1 MRTTCLLAICFA
13 FSADLRAA
21 GFETARVKVAIQGTG
36 PSLWTLQ
43 VKTGPA
49 ALDILPPVFSVD
61 GARRTAALRDVRE
74 IAAPVSLA
82 NGTVEYRYEGRFRGD
97 PSLSLELRFRASA
110 DNPVVRFSY
119 KLNSSR
125 ERRLTKPSGLDDLTY
140 LSASLK
146 ELPRA
151 TEVRLSEFL
160 EQAHSYT
167 LQEYPLTPREFDNEL
182 APMGPILAASDGRRS
197 VLIAYEHGS
206 QVPDAFLRFH
216 LAPDRT
222 VRLSAAK
229 ANYLTGQRLGP
240 EHAYQTIW
248 FDAAAVEGDETA
260 LRAAFREF
268 VLHRLALH
276 HESRKPYIYY
286 NTWNFQ
292 ERNKHWYGKPYLE
305 SMNEER
311 MLAEI
316 EVAHRM
322 GIDVFVLDTGWYE
335 KTGDWRVSSARFP
348 RGLGPLKKKLDAYG
362 MKLGLWFDPTAAAV
376 SSGAFRDHPGDV
388 MSWRGRRS
396 DPEPVWETEP
406 SYRMCLVSGHADVF
420 ADELIR
426 AYREF
431 GVTYFKWDAV
441 GQYGCDS
448 PDHEHGDASV
458 TAEERAQSYGFELPR
473 QMARIAEKLQAACP
487 EAIVDFDV
495 TESGRAFGLGF
506 LSAGKYFLINNGP
519 YYQNYDVPINPD
531 KDNWNLFF
539 YKGPAR
545 TWIARTPLA
554 YDNWIPSS
562 LFLTHYLPDDPYES
576 QIVNIASLIL
586 GQNGI
591 WGDLPRISS
600 EGVELF
606 GHLLGLYKQVR
617 DDITESSPV
626 TSGPVSGASEV
637 HEKIAPRS
645 GRGAIVLFSTAAG
658 PVTYV
663 STNRPIRTFT
673 ATGNVTVKFDS
684 AGRAVIGVAFDKPGA
699 AIVFF
704 GAK

>member
-1 MRTTCLLAICFA
+1 MKITWLLAICLA
-13 FSADLRAA
+13 FCPELGAA
-21 GFETARVKVAIQGTG
+21 GFETAHVKVAIQAAA
-36 PSLWTLQ
+36 PALWTLRS
-43 VKTGPA
+43 KTGPA
-49 ALDILPPVFSVD
+49 ALDILAPVFSID
-61 GARRTAALRDVRE
+61 GVRITAVLSDIHEA
-74 IAAPVSLA
+74 AAPVSLA
-82 NGTVEYRYEGRFRGD
+82 NGTVEYRYEGTFRND
-97 PSLSLELRFRASA
+97 PSLSLEMRFRAA
-110 DNPVVRFSY
+110 GDNPVIRFAY
-119 KLNSSR
+119 TLKGSR
-125 ERRLTKPSGLDDLTY
+125 EHRLTKPTGADDLTY

-146 ELPRA
+146 EFPMV

-160 EQAHSYT
+160 EQVHSYT
-167 LQEYPLTPREFDNEL
+167 LQEYPLTRREFDDQL
-182 APMGPILAASDGRRS
+182 APMGPILSASDGRRS

-206 QVPDAFLRFH
+206 QVPDAFLRFR

-222 VRLSAAK
+222 VRLAAEK

-240 EHAYQTIW
+240 RHEFETVW
-248 FDAAAVEGDETA
+248 FDAAVVEGDETV
-260 LRAAFREF
+260 LKAAFRDF
-268 VLHRLALH
+268 VLRRLALDNS
-276 HESRKPYIYY
+276 SRKPNIYY

-292 ERNKHWYGKPYLE
+292 ERNKHWYGRPYLE
-305 SMNEER
+305 SMNEQR

-335 KTGDWRVSSARFP
+335 KTGDWRVSAARFP
-348 RGLGPLKKKLDAYG
+348 RGLGPLKKKLDGYG

-376 SSGAFRDHPGDV
+376 SSAAFRDHPGDV
-388 MSWRGRRS
+388 MSWRGRRPG
-396 DPEPVWETEP
+396 PEPVWETEP

-420 ADELIR
+420 ANELIR
-426 AYREF
+426 AYREL

-448 PDHEHGDASV
+448 PDHDHGDATV
-458 TAEERAQSYGFELPR
+458 TADERAQSYGFQLPR
-473 QMARIAEKLQAACP
+473 QMARIAEKLAAACP

-495 TESGRAFGLGF
+495 TESGRAVGLEF

-531 KDNWNLFF
+531 KENWNLFF
-539 YKGPAR
+539 HKGPAR
-545 TWIARTPLA
+545 TWIARTPLT

-562 LFLTHYLPDDPYES
+562 LFLTHYLPDDPYDS

-591 WGDLPRISS
+591 WGDLPRVSD

-606 GHLLGLYKQVR
+606 GHWLGLYKQVR
-617 DDITESSPV
+617 DAITESSPV

-637 HEKIAPRS
+637 HEKIAARS
-645 GRGAIVLFSTAAG
+645 
-658 PVTYV
+658 
-663 STNRPIRTFT
+663 
-673 ATGNVTVKFDS
+673 
-684 AGRAVIGVAFDKPGA
+684 GRAVIRVTYDKPGA

-704 GAK
+704 GVK

>member
-1 MRTTCLLAICFA
+1 VL
-13 FSADLRAA
+13 SADLRAA
-21 GFETARVKVAIQGTG
+21 GFETAGVKVAIQEAG
-36 PSLWTLQ
+36 PLLWTLQ
-43 VKTGPA
+43 SKTGPA
-49 ALDILPPVFSVD
+49 ALDIGPPVFSID
-61 GARRTAALRDVRE
+61 GARRTAVLVDVRE
-74 IAAPVSLA
+74 IAAPVPLA
-82 NGTVEYRYEGRFRGD
+82 NGTVEYRYEGRFRDD
-97 PSLSLELRFRASA
+97 PSLSLELHFRAA
-110 DNPVVRFSY
+110 GDNPVVRFAY
-119 KLNSSR
+119 KLKSSR
-125 ERRLTKPSGLDDLTY
+125 ERRLTKPSGSDDLTY
-140 LSASLK
+140 LSASLQSF
-146 ELPRA
+146 PRA

-160 EQAHSYT
+160 QQVHSYT
-167 LQEYPLTPREFDNEL
+167 LQEYPLTPREFENER

-206 QVPDAFLRFH
+206 QVPDAFLGFR
-216 LAPDRT
+216 LASGRM
-222 VRLSAAK
+222 VRLAAVK
-229 ANYLTGQRLGP
+229 ANYLTGQSLGP
-240 EHAYQTIW
+240 GREYETVW

-260 LRAAFREF
+260 LRAVFRDF
-268 VLHRLALH
+268 VLRRLALH
-276 HESRKPYIYY
+276 NESRKPYIYY

-348 RGLGPLKKKLDAYG
+348 RGIGPIKRKLDGYG

-376 SSGAFRDHPGDV
+376 SSSAFQEHPGDV

-396 DPEPVWETEP
+396 NPQPVWETEP

-420 ADELIR
+420 ANELIR
-426 AYREF
+426 AYREL
-431 GVTYFKWDAV
+431 GVAYFKWDAV
-441 GQYGCDS
+441 DQYGCDS
-448 PDHEHGDASV
+448 PDHDHGDADV
-458 TAEERAQSYGFELPR
+458 TAEERAQSYGFQLPR
-473 QMARIAEKLQAACP
+473 QMARIAEKLAAACP
-487 EAIVDFDV
+487 DAIVDFDV
-495 TESGRAFGLGF
+495 TESGRAMGLGF

-519 YYQNYDVPINPD
+519 YYQNYDVPIDLD
-531 KDNWNLFF
+531 KQNWNLFF

-591 WGDLPRISS
+591 WGDLPRVSS
-600 EGVELF
+600 QGVELF

-617 DDITESSPV
+617 DDITASSPV

-637 HEKIAPRS
+637 HEKIATRS

-658 PVTYV
+658 PVAYV
-663 STNRPIRTFT
+663 SAGRPNQTFT
-673 ATGNVTVKFDS
+673 ATRGVSVKFD
-684 AGRAVIGVAFDKPGA
+684 AGGRAVLRAAFDQPGA

>member
-1 MRTTCLLAICFA
+1 MRTTCLLAICLA
-13 FSADLRAA
+13 FSPDLRAA
-21 GFETARVKVAIQGTG
+21 GFETARVKVAIPGAEA
-36 PSLWTLQ
+36 PFWTLQ
-43 VKTGPA
+43 SKTGPA
-49 ALDILPPVFSVD
+49 ALDILPPVFSID
-61 GARRTAALRDVRE
+61 GARHRAVLVDVRE
-74 IAAPVSLA
+74 IAAPVPLA
-82 NGTVEYRYEGRFRGD
+82 NGTVEYRYEGRFRDD
-97 PSLSLELRFRASA
+97 PSLSLELRFRAA
-110 DNPVVRFSY
+110 GDNPVVRFAY
-119 KLNSSR
+119 KLKSSR
-125 ERRLTKPSGLDDLTY
+125 PRRLTKPSGSDDLTY

-146 ELPRA
+146 LFPRA

-160 EQAHSYT
+160 ERIHSYT
-167 LQEYPLTPREFDNEL
+167 LQEYPLAPWEFDNEL
-182 APMGPILAASDGRRS
+182 APMGPVLAASDGRRS

-206 QVPDAFLRFH
+206 QVPDAFLRFR
-216 LAPDRT
+216 LAPDRM
-222 VRLSAAK
+222 VHLAAVK
-229 ANYLTGQRLGP
+229 ANYLTGQSLGP
-240 EHAYQTIW
+240 GRDYETIW

-260 LRAAFREF
+260 LRAAFRDF
-268 VLHRLALH
+268 VLRRLALH

-292 ERNKHWYGKPYLE
+292 ERNKHWNGKPYLE

-316 EVAHRM
+316 DVAHRM

-348 RGLGPLKKKLDAYG
+348 RGLGPIKSKLDGYG
-362 MKLGLWFDPTAAAV
+362 MKLGLWFDPTAAAR
-376 SSGAFRDHPGDV
+376 SSAAFRDHPGDV

-396 DPEPVWETEP
+396 DPKPIWETEP
-406 SYRMCLVSGHADVF
+406 SFRMCLVSGHADVF

-426 AYREF
+426 AYREL

-441 GQYGCDS
+441 AQYGCDS
-448 PDHEHGDASV
+448 PDHGHGGAAV
-458 TAEERAQSYGFELPR
+458 TAEERAQSYAFQLPR
-473 QMARIAEKLQAACP
+473 QMARIAEKLAAACP
-487 EAIVDFDV
+487 QAIVDFDV

-506 LSAGKYFLINNGP
+506 LSAGKYFLVNNGP
-519 YYQNYDVPINPD
+519 YYQNYDVPIDPD

-539 YKGPAR
+539 HKGPAR
-545 TWIARTPLA
+545 TWIARAPLD

-591 WGDLPRISS
+591 WGDLPRVSS
-600 EGVELF
+600 DGVELF
-606 GHLLGLYKQVR
+606 GHWLGLYKQVR
-617 DDITESSPV
+617 DDITASSPV

-637 HEKIAPRS
+637 HEKIATGS

-658 PVTYV
+658 PFTYV
-663 STNRPIRTFT
+663 SAGRPNQAFT
-673 ATGNVTVKFDS
+673 ATQGVSVKFDA
-684 AGRAVIGVAFDKPGA
+684 AGRAVLRAAFDKPGA